1 MTSSVVGR
9 LLLRHPFQP
18 FTLHLPNDIDV
29 RVEEPSQAK
38 HQPGSQI
45 IIVKNKDGTETI
57 IDLYLVASVDV
68 HRPKRGAEK

>member
-1 MTSSVVGR
+1 MTSSVIAK
-9 LLLRHPFQP
+9 LLVRHPFQP
-18 FTLHLPNDIDV
+18 FTLRLPNDIDV
-29 RVEEPSQAK
+29 LVEEPSQVK

-57 IDLYLVASVDV
+57 VDLYLVACVDV